1 MAMFVWPEGEVSG
14 SVNVTELDEIQKGLK
29 GLGKRKLAAL
39 QWPIESAQQ
48 LADQLAGV
56 TDDDDDPAESSADE
70 PEAEPPKKA
79 AAKKAST

>member
-14 SVNVTELDEIQKGLK
+14 SVNNEELEKIQSGLK
-29 GLGKRKLAAL
+29 GVGKRKLAAL

-56 TDDDDDPAESSADE
+56 TDDDDDE
-70 PEAEPPKKA
+70 PQTEPPKKA
-79 AAKKAST
+79 TAKKAS